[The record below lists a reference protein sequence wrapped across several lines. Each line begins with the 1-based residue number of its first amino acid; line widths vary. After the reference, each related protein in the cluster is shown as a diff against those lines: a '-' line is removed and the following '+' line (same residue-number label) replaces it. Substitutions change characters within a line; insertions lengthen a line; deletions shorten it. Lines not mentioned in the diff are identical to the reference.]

1 MDFNGLNRC
10 FFVGPIRLIGHIRP
24 IRLIGRQLVD
34 LLTRRLV
41 DLLTCWLAMWLF
53 RHEGVFEAEEV
64 EHAVDAD
71 GGDAL
76 LGCFLHLWLSAERDA
91 QTSGF

>member
-1 MDFNGLNRC
+1 MDFNGLNWC
-10 FFVGPIRLIGHIRP
+10 FFVGHIRLIGHIRP
-24 IRLIGRQLVD
+24 IGRQNS
-34 LLTRRLV
+34 LTCWLV

-76 LGCFLHLWLSAERDA
+76 LGCFLHLWFGTECDA

>member
-1 MDFNGLNRC
+1 MDCNGLNRL
-10 FFVGPIRLIGHIRP
+10 FIGLIRLIGHIRP
-24 IRLIGRQLVD
+24 IGRQN

-41 DLLTCWLAMWLF
+41 GSMACWLAMWLF

-76 LGCFLHLWLSAERDA
+76 LGCFLHLWLGAECDA
-91 QTSGF
+91 QTSRF

>member
-1 MDFNGLNRC
+1 M
-10 FFVGPIRLIGHIRP
+10 FFYRTYRAYQTYRTPKLVDL
-24 IRLIGRQLVD
+24 LTCWLVD
-34 LLTRRLV
+34 LLTRWLV
-41 DLLTCWLAMWLF
+41 GSLTCWLAMWLF

-76 LGCFLHLWLSAERDA
+76 LGCFFHLWLGTERDA
-91 QTSGF
+91 QTGGF

>member
-10 FFVGPIRLIGHIRP
+10 FFCRTYRTYQTYRTYRTYQTYRTPK
-24 IRLIGRQLVD
+24 LVD
-34 LLTRRLV
+34 S
-41 DLLTCWLAMWLF
+41 LTCLLAMWLF

-64 EHAVDAD
+64 EHTVDAD

-76 LGCFLHLWLSAERDA
+76 LGCFLHLWLGAECDA